1 MGYPTFSEQA
11 HDFVTLYRP
20 EGGTAEKLDVVRG
33 QFHNL
38 IDNIGPLIPNGP
50 DASLAA
56 RAIHDACQKCIFAI
70 VHNQE

>member
-1 MGYPTFSEQA
+1 MGFPSFSEQA

-20 EGGTAEKLDVVRG
+20 EGGTAEKLDLVRG

-38 IDNIGPLIPNGP
+38 IDNIGPLVPNGP
-50 DASLAA
+50 DASKAA
-56 RAIHDACQKCIFAI
+56 RDLHTACQSVIFAI